1 MSLEATRA
9 ITIAGFGV
17 LIAALV
23 TLEILGRRPGNP
35 IPTVGQWLGFLMRR
49 RVGRLLILAGW
60 LWLGWHYFA
69 R

>member
-1 MSLEATRA
+1 VSLEATRA

-17 LIAALV
+17 LITALI
-23 TLEILGRRPGNP
+23 TLEILGRRPGSP

-49 RVGRLLILAGW
+49 RVGRLLILTGW